1 MTFPIQNLPYGVFST
16 AVSTPR
22 IGVAFGDEVLDL
34 ALLEIEGLLDSH
46 NLFNQPA
53 LNPFMAAG
61 RGVWTAV
68 RRRLQTLLSEDMPRL
83 RQLHA
88 LIPQAHTTMHLPAQI
103 GDYTDFYASRQH
115 ATNVGT
121 MFRGAE
127 NALPPNWLH
136 LPIGY
141 HGRASS
147 VVVSGTPITRP
158 HGQLKP
164 DPAAPPIFAPSQQL
178 DFELEVGAF
187 IGAGN
192 ALGQPIPI
200 DEVQEHLFGLVLLND
215 WSARDIQ
222 RWEYAPLGPFLGKSI
237 GTTISPWVVT
247 LDALEPFRMAGPVQE
262 PEPLPYL
269 QTTRPWA
276 FDIHLEVQLNGHPI
290 SHTNFNQL
298 YWNIAQQVAHHTSN
312 GCNLRPGDLLGSGT
326 ISGDTSDALGSLLE
340 LTWGGTRPLTLPD
353 GSQRTFL
360 QDGDTL
366 TLTGYAQG
374 DGFRVGFGRAEGT
387 VAGCKVQG
395 TRLPLAP

>member
-1 MTFPIQNLPYGVFST
+1 MNFSIQNLPYGVFST
-16 AVSTPR
+16 AVSAPR
-22 IGVAFGDEVLDL
+22 IGVAFGDDVLDL
-34 ALLEIEGLLDSH
+34 ALLEIEGLLDTH

-53 LNPFMAAG
+53 LNAFMGAG
-61 RGVWTAV
+61 REVWTAV
-68 RRRLQTLLSEDMPRL
+68 RRRLQTLLSEDLLRL

-88 LIPQAHTTMHLPAQI
+88 LIPQAQVTMHLPAQI

-147 VVVSGTPITRP
+147 VVVSGTPIRRP
-158 HGQLKP
+158 HGQLRP

-178 DFELEVGAF
+178 DFELEIGAF
-187 IGAGN
+187 IGLGN
-192 ALGQPIPI
+192 ELGTPIPI
-200 DEVQEHLFGLVLLND
+200 AEAQEHIFGLVLLND

-247 LDALEPFRMAGPVQE
+247 LDALEPLRMAGPAQIDPV
-262 PEPLPYL
+262 PLPYL
-269 QTTRPWA
+269 QSTRPWA
-276 FDIHLEVQLNGHPI
+276 YDIPLEVHLNGYLI
-290 SHTNFNQL
+290 SRTNFNQL
-298 YWNIAQQVAHHTSN
+298 YWNVAQQVAHHTSN

-326 ISGDTSDALGSLLE
+326 ISGDTPDSLGSLLE

-366 TLTGYAQG
+366 TLTGGTQG
-374 DGFRVGFGRAEGT
+374 VSFGQARG
-387 VAGCKVQG
+387 QI
-395 TRLPLAP
+395 LPVR

>member
-1 MTFPIQNLPYGVFST
+1 MFPIQNLPYGIFST
-16 AVSTPR
+16 AVSAPR
-22 IGVAFGDEVLDL
+22 VGVAYEDNVLDL
-34 ALLEIEGLLDSH
+34 ALLEIEGLLETH

-61 RGVWTAV
+61 RDVWTAV
-68 RRRLQTLLSEDMPRL
+68 RRRLQTLLSEDLPRL
-83 RQLHA
+83 QRLNA
-88 LIPQAHTTMHLPAQI
+88 LVPQASVTMHLPAHI
-103 GDYTDFYASRQH
+103 GDYTDFYASREH

-121 MFRGAE
+121 LFRGGE

-147 VVVSGTPITRP
+147 IVVSGTPIQRP

-164 DPAAPPIFAPSQQL
+164 SPDAPPVFAPSQQF
-178 DFELEVGAF
+178 DYELEIGAF
-187 IGAGN
+187 IGRGN

-200 DEVQEHLFGLVLLND
+200 DEAEEHIFGLVLLND

-222 RWEYAPLGPFLGKSI
+222 RWEYVPLGPFLGKSVA
-237 GTTISPWVVT
+237 TTISPWVVT
-247 LDALEPFRMAGPVQE
+247 LDALEPFRTAGPVQE
-262 PEPLPYL
+262 PAPLPYL

-276 FDIHLEVQLNGHPI
+276 FDIQLQAQLNGHPI
-290 SHTNFNQL
+290 THTNFKYL
-298 YWNIAQQVAHHTSN
+298 YWNLAQQVAHHTSN

-326 ISGDTSDALGSLLE
+326 ISGPTAESVGSLLE
-340 LTWGGTRPLTLPD
+340 QTHGGQHPLTLPD

-360 QDGDTL
+360 QDGDML

-374 DGFRVGFGRAEGT
+374 DGFEVGFGRATGT
-387 VAGCKVQG
+387 I
-395 TRLPLAP
+395 TNDE